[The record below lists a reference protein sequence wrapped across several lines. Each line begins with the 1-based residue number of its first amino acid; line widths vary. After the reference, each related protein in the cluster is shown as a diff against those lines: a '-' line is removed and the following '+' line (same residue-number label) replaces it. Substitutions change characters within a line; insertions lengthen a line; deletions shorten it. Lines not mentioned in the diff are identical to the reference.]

1 MITNLDVN
9 KPCLIRI
16 QETIDGRKRL
26 VWRNYKLRIFDVT
39 EVGELTLIDDQGRM
53 IKTHAENVKVIDAK

>member
-16 QETIDGRKRL
+16 QETIGGRKRL
-26 VWRNYKLRIFDVT
+26 VWRNYMLRIFAVT